1 MPRKKSLN
9 RSNKNL
15 NKRHAPPPAKVEQPS
30 FLGGLM
36 GTMAQGFA
44 FGGGSA
50 VAHKTVD
57 ALTGS
62 GSGNNS
68 NVQQPQ
74 PLIKEQENTN
84 LDCKPLF
91 NTFSECLKL
100 EFNSENCENL
110 RKELELC
117 LGKTSIPARYV

>member
-9 RSNKNL
+9 RSIK
-15 NKRHAPPPAKVEQPS
+15 KHAPPPAKIEQPS

-50 VAHKTVD
+50 MAHKTVD

-62 GSGNNS
+62 GSGHNS
-68 NVQQPQ
+68 NIQQSQPQ
-74 PLIKEQENTN
+74 IVKEQENAN

-117 LGKTSIPARYV
+117 LGKTSIAARYV